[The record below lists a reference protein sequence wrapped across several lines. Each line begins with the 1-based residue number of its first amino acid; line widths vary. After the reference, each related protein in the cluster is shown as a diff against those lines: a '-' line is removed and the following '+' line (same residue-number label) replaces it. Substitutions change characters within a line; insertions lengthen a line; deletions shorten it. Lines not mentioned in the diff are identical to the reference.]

1 MNQEELIKEVEKQHT
16 EIEVKS
22 LLEEFM
28 DKLGISDHPNPVK
41 FIVKFPSNYEA
52 SIIRNKWSYGGNEGL
67 LELAV
72 VKFDENSMNYDL
84 VYDTSITNDVL
95 GHLTEEEVLETL
107 KEIEKLRVME

>member
-1 MNQEELIKEVEKQHT
+1 MNQEELIKEVEMQHS

-28 DKLGISDHPNPVK
+28 DVPSISDHPNPVK
-41 FIVKFPSNYEA
+41 FIVKFPSNYGA

-72 VKFDENSMNYDL
+72 VIFDENSMNYDL